1 MIKKVKCNICNH
13 RFYIEKSKVKQVL
26 ESSSLVDNLTK
37 GTKTYDAID
46 CPNCGCQKVLWVRLP
61 EREVQN
67 NDTRRK

>member
-37 GTKTYDAID
+37 GTKT
-46 CPNCGCQKVLWVRLP
+46 
-61 EREVQN
+61 
-67 NDTRRK
+67 